1 MKYSISAAYDNSH
14 RLIKMTNDEIDKRLE
29 SKKVKPTAMRTL
41 VYKALVDSGK
51 ALSLADLEQQ
61 FDRVERSTIYRALKT
76 FEDNFIVHTV
86 DDGSGSVK
94 YAFCDDDCTC
104 NIHDLHVHFY
114 CTRCGRTS
122 CMKELP
128 IPNIK
133 LPEGYTYD
141 NAQFIINGVCPRCD

>member
-1 MKYSISAAYDNSH
+1 MKIFVSQLFTRMEN
-14 RLIKMTNDEIDKRLE
+14 NEIEKKLE
-29 SKKVKPTAMRTL
+29 SKNVKPTAMRTL
-41 VYKALVDSGK
+41 VYKTLAETGK
-51 ALSLADLEQQ
+51 ALSLTDLEQR
-61 FDRVERSTIYRALKT
+61 FEKVERSTIFRALKT

-94 YAFCDDDCTC
+94 YAVCDDECTC

-114 CTRCGRTS
+114 CTRCGRTR